1 MSNDK
6 SNSDISEDI
15 SHDISEDNLE
25 TEPQI
30 SEISEGYTCPICQK
44 TFKTESS
51 LRGHL
56 MRTHRTR
63 SEGAPTQTLEGPIP
77 DALQSLEQLLRLF
90 VSPRDAQAII
100 TFLQPYGPDN
110 IPKLWE
116 ALGNLNVPL
125 NRRRMI
131 IESWCVSRSL
141 PLPESLRREL
151 GIQPMPSF
159 GPSSGYGFSPY
170 GLYEQPQ
177 PKREDLTIFDYLLKW
192 EQVKQTQQP
201 QPQTIQTN
209 PLESQMQIQTL
220 QEQIRDLK
228 ESYEKEIEGLRAEL
242 QKEREERLFSEIR
255 RLEDKIKSIEA
266 RPSTGYTA
274 DEYRLLSDLGREIA
288 SKNPMQQF
296 LSFLDK
302 RLPELMSYAYGI
314 PQEKMQQQIPQAR
327 LGLLEVL
334 RQKGLTT
341 PQ

>member
-159 GPSSGYGFSPY
+159 GPSMPSPY
-170 GLYEQPQ
+170 GSSYGFMEQPQ
-177 PKREDLTIFDYLLKW
+177 KREDLDLFDRLIKW
-192 EQVKQTQQP
+192 ESLKMQSQQ
-201 QPQTIQTN
+201 QTIAQPN
-209 PLESQMQIQTL
+209 LENQYQQQIETL
-220 QEQIRDLK
+220 RL
-228 ESYEKEIEGLRAEL
+228 EL
-242 QKEREERLFSEIR
+242 QKAQENYRAEVEKLKEELRRKEQERLEEKIRSLEERLRSYE
-255 RLEDKIKSIEA
+255 
-266 RPSTGYTA
+266 RPSGDYRD
-274 DEYRLLSDLGREIA
+274 DEMRLFAEAIKEIGR
-288 SKNPMQQF
+288 KNPMQQVLDF
-296 LSFLDK
+296 LSK
-302 RLPELMSYAYGI
+302 HPELIAMAQG
-314 PQEKMQQQIPQAR
+314 QIPTERIAPPQTR
-327 LGLLEVL
+327 QGLIQILKE
-334 RQKGLTT
+334 RGLVV
-341 PQ
+341 PS